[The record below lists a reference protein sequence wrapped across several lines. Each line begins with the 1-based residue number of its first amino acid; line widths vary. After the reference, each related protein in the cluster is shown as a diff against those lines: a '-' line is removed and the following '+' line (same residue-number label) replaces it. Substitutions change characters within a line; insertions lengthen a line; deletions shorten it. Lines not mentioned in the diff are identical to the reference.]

1 MFERV
6 LKMARQFWKPDFVQ
20 GETLGA
26 VAIVTTVL
34 MVVESQV
41 DPKSVVAPML
51 AVILHSFRWGSC
63 SVVVSDRMIPASS
76 SQ

>member
-1 MFERV
+1 MFKRV
-6 LKMARQFWKPDFVQ
+6 VKMARLFWEPDFVQ

-51 AVILHSFRWGSC
+51 AVIALICVGLAIHYMELFKGK
-63 SVVVSDRMIPASS
+63 VKE
-76 SQ
+76 